1 MPYLDWDT
9 YQSMGEGNVSEEAFP
24 SAEAWAEAML
34 DLWTLDRLHVVDW
47 SEWADRV
54 HVVMCRLVDS
64 RSAVEAEEGGSL
76 LNTTAEHRMGKPEE
90 LGYALATVADER
102 NGYLA
107 GVDVLCDGGSTNGMK
122 EFKKSKK

>member
-9 YQSMGEGNVSEEAFP
+9 YQSMGEGTVSEEAFP

-47 SEWADRV
+47 SEWAERV

-64 RSAVEAEEGGSL
+64 RSAVEAEEGGTPISSFSNGQDSYTFAEPLMNVALGRCYGVAADL
-76 LNTTAEHRMGKPEE
+76 LPVDLMSACVRYNH
-90 LGYALATVADER
+90 
-102 NGYLA
+102 A
-107 GVDVLCDGGSTNGMK
+107 GGAA
-122 EFKKSKK
+122 